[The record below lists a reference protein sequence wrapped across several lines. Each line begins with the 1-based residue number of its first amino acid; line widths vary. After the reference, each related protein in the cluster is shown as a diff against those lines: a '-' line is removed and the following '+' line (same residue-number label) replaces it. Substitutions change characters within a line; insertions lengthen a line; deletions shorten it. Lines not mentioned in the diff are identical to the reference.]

1 MDEPRNRSKDQ
12 ENEEDRDRYFR
23 RATDQGVIDGLVKA
37 HEILRAAMFA
47 WMVVIVLRAEVFN
60 TQYVVGRG
68 NIGKQRRNNQPHA
81 DNVEPRGRALR
92 LDALAK

>member
-1 MDEPRNRSKDQ
+1 MDESWNRSEDQ
-12 ENEEDRDRYFR
+12 ENEKDCDRHFR
-23 RATDQGVIDGLVKA
+23 RSTDQGIIDGLVKA
-37 HEILRAAMFA
+37 HEILTAAMFA
-47 WMVVIVLRAEVFN
+47 WMVFVVLRTEVFN